1 MISLLHITSSLFD
14 AAARQGVSTQL
25 STELIAGLQLADP
38 TVQVQTRDFSQTPIP
53 YLDNAWLGALFTP
66 AADRSEE
73 QATKVA
79 FSDALI
85 AELKAADVLV
95 IGVPTY
101 NFSVPAM
108 LRSWADHVARA
119 GVTFKYTDKGA
130 VGLAGDKKVY
140 LVIASGGIHEEGKTD
155 HVRPWL
161 RTFLGFLGLNDLEF
175 IVAGGLNMG
184 ESARAQGLQNAR
196 TSIATLL
203 AAESQETRDH
213 E

>member
-1 MISLLHITSSLFD
+1 MTHLLHITSSLFD
-14 AAARQGVSTQL
+14 AADKQGVSTQL
-25 STELIAGLQLADP
+25 SHELIAGLRAASPGL
-38 TVQVQTRDFSQTPIP
+38 QVQNRDFAQTPIP

-66 AADRSEE
+66 AAERNDE
-73 QATKVA
+73 QAQKVA

-119 GVTFKYTDKGA
+119 GVTFKYTDTGA
-130 VGLAGDKKVY
+130 VGLAGSKKVY
-140 LVIASGGIHEEGKTD
+140 LVIASGGIHEEGGTD

-161 RTFLGFLGLNDLEF
+161 RTFLGFLGMNGLEF

-196 TSIATLL
+196 TKIAALL
-203 AAESQETRDH
+203 TAAAQEN
-213 E
+213 

>member
-1 MISLLHITSSLFD
+1 MTSLLHITSSLFD
-14 AAARQGVSTQL
+14 AADKLGVSTQL
-25 STELIAGLQLADP
+25 SHELIAGLRAANPDLQLRS
-38 TVQVQTRDFSQTPIP
+38 RDFAQTPIP

-66 AADRSEE
+66 AAERNDE
-73 QATKVA
+73 QAQKVA

-85 AELKAADVLV
+85 AELKAAEVLV

-130 VGLAGDKKVY
+130 VGLTGSKKVY
-140 LVIASGGIHEEGKTD
+140 LVIASGGIHEEGGTD

-161 RTFLGFLGLNDLEF
+161 RTFLGFLGMNDLEF

-196 TSIATLL
+196 TKIAALL
-203 AAESQETRDH
+203 TAAAQEN
-213 E
+213 

>member
-1 MISLLHITSSLFD
+1 MTTLLHITSSLFD
-14 AAARQGVSTQL
+14 AADKQGVSTQL
-25 STELIAGLQLADP
+25 GHELVAGLQAADP
-38 TVQVQTRDFSQTPIP
+38 ALQVHTRDFSHTPIP
-53 YLDNAWLGALFTP
+53 YLDNGWLGALFTP
-66 AADRSEE
+66 AADRSED
-73 QATKVA
+73 QAAKVA

-85 AELKAADVLV
+85 AEVKAADVLV

-119 GVTFKYTDKGA
+119 GVTFHYTDKGP
-130 VGLAGDKKVY
+130 VGLAGEKKVY

-161 RTFLGFLGLNDLEF
+161 RTFLGFLGMSDLEF
-175 IVAGGLNMG
+175 VVAGGLNMG

-196 TSIATLL
+196 EKMAALL
-203 AAESQETRDH
+203 AAAPQEN
-213 E
+213 

>member
-1 MISLLHITSSLFD
+1 MRTLLHITSSLFD
-14 AAARQGVSTQL
+14 AHDKQGVSTQL
-25 STELIAGLQLADP
+25 SHELIAGLTAADASL
-38 TVQVQTRDFSQTPIP
+38 QVQARDFAQTPIP

-66 AADRSEE
+66 AEERSAE
-73 QATKVA
+73 QAQKVA

-95 IGVPTY
+95 LGVPTY

-130 VGLAGDKKVY
+130 VGLAGQKKVY
-140 LVIASGGIHEEGKTD
+140 VVIASGGIHEEGGTD

-161 RTFLGFLGLNDLEF
+161 RTFLGFLGLSDVEF
-175 IVAGGLNMG
+175 VVAGGLNMG
-184 ESARAQGLQNAR
+184 ESARAEGLQKAR
-196 TSIATLL
+196 NQIAALL
-203 AAESQETRDH
+203 AATKE
-213 E
+213 

>member
-1 MISLLHITSSLFD
+1 MTTLLHITSSLFD
-14 AAARQGVSTQL
+14 AADKQGVSTQL
-25 STELIAGLQLADP
+25 SHELIAGLRAATPGL
-38 TVQVQTRDFSQTPIP
+38 QVQSRDFAHTPIP

-66 AADRSEE
+66 AAERNDE
-73 QATKVA
+73 QAQKVA

-119 GVTFKYTDKGA
+119 GVTFKYTDVGA
-130 VGLAGDKKVY
+130 VGLAGSKKVY
-140 LVIASGGIHEEGKTD
+140 LVIASGGIHEEGGTD

-161 RTFLGFLGLNDLEF
+161 RTFLGFLGMNDLEF
-175 IVAGGLNMG
+175 VVAGGLNMG
-184 ESARAQGLQNAR
+184 ESARAHGLENAR
-196 TSIATLL
+196 STITALL
-203 AAESQETRDH
+203 TAARKEN
-213 E
+213 

>member
-1 MISLLHITSSLFD
+1 MTSLLHITSSLFD
-14 AAARQGVSTQL
+14 AADKQGVSTQL
-25 STELIAGLQLADP
+25 SHELIAGLRAANPDLQLRS
-38 TVQVQTRDFSQTPIP
+38 RDFAQTPIP

-66 AADRSEE
+66 AAERNDE
-73 QATKVA
+73 QAQKVA

-85 AELKAADVLV
+85 VELKAAEVLV

-130 VGLAGDKKVY
+130 VGLTGSKKVY
-140 LVIASGGIHEEGKTD
+140 LVIASGGIHEEGGTD

-161 RTFLGFLGLNDLEF
+161 RTFLGFLGMNDLEF

-196 TSIATLL
+196 TKIAALL
-203 AAESQETRDH
+203 TAAAQEN
-213 E
+213 